1 MSLAFSLP
9 AHVEPSNALRAVT
22 ADKVDD
28 DAMLGQFIPIHYHY
42 QMLNQEQRT
51 GAFEEAIAAVVRPGM
66 KVLELGGGTGVQS
79 FFAARAGAAKVYCV
93 ERAPHVAAAAA
104 AFLHAN
110 GVGDRVQVVNTDAN
124 LYLPP
129 EPVDVVICEMLH
141 TAMLREK
148 QMSVIASFKKR
159 YAARFDGP
167 LPIFLPEAAVLA
179 VQPVF
184 TDFSFHGYYAA
195 VPMFIDGERALGRVS
210 PIADRSLYS
219 SFLYGDHYDNEL
231 GFDAE
236 VTVRTGG
243 RINSLRFTHKN
254 LLAILESEAR
264 SIDWDMHE
272 LVLPLTTPLDV
283 AEGETIRVRFR
294 YDAGD
299 SLLALASAIQV
310 VRPGEALASTPPT
323 AAVPPISNIRR
334 IER

>member
-1 MSLAFSLP
+1 MSLALRHS
-9 AHVEPSNALRAVT
+9 AEPVAPPSPQLVA

-51 GAFEEAIAAVVRPGM
+51 GAFEAAIAATVRPGM

-93 ERAPHVAAAAA
+93 ERAPHVAAAAT
-104 AFLHAN
+104 AFLAAN
-110 GVGDRVQVVNTDAN
+110 GVGDRVTVINADAN

-159 YAARFDGP
+159 YAARFGGP
-167 LPIFLPEAAVLA
+167 LPRFLPEAAILA
-179 VQPVF
+179 VQPVS

-195 VPMFIDGERALGRVS
+195 VPMFIDGERALSRVS
-210 PIADRSLYS
+210 PIADRTLYS
-219 SFLYGDHYDNEL
+219 SFLYGDAYENEL

-236 VTVRTGG
+236 VTVRETG

-254 LLAILESEAR
+254 LLAILETEGR

-272 LVLPLTTPLDV
+272 LVLPLNAPIDV
-283 AEGETIRVRFR
+283 TAGETIRVRFR

-299 SLLALASAIQV
+299 SLLALASAIHV
-310 VRPGEALASTPPT
+310 VRPGEALPSTPPT
-323 AAVPPISNIRR
+323 AATPPISNVRR